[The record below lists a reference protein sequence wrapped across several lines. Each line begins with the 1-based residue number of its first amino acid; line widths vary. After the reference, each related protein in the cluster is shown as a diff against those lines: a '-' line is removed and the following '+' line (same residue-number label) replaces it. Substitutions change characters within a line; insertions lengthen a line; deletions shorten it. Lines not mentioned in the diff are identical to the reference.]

1 MEYAV
6 APYCQSTYPPA
17 SMAEKVPPF
26 IGCHRNFK
34 SSLGTIYMEIIKFV
48 AIFTVTHTCSC
59 LF

>member
-1 MEYAV
+1 MEHAV

-26 IGCHRNFK
+26 IGCHRNVK

-48 AIFTVTHTCSC
+48 AIFTVTHTC
-59 LF
+59 